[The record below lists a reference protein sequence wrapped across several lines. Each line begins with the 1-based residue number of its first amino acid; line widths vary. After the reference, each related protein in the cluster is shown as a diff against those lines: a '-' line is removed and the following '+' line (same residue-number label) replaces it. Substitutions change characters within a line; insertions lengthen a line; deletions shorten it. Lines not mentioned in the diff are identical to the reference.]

1 MNIHEVDA
9 VTAGPSGAAWTPDP
23 LQQVPDGLK
32 RATARL
38 FSDAATLERAA
49 QTAADAHR
57 AGTADGDAQ
66 RARAWRER
74 SRAHEVLRDRW
85 LSDCVRLAE
94 QVSEADLPRD
104 ARMVLMTVLGSINE
118 RVAARPIEA

>member
-1 MNIHEVDA
+1 MYIHEADF
-9 VTAGPSGAAWTPDP
+9 VTVGPSGPAWTPDP
-23 LQQVPDGLK
+23 LEQVPDGLK

-38 FSDAATLERAA
+38 FSDAAALERAVH
-49 QTAADAHR
+49 TAAEVHR
-57 AGTADGDAQ
+57 AGVSSGDAQ

-118 RVAARPIEA
+118 RVATQPIEA